1 MSNQKKTQE
10 GTGSNMF
17 VEERIYTLRPG
28 RTGDFL
34 KLYEEEAL
42 AIQLK
47 HLRTMIGYYSSEFG
61 PLNQIIHL
69 WAFDDINRRVERRD
83 RMMADPDWR
92 HFVNKLLPLIEHQE
106 SRILRPAPFFRS
118 KLAAIVQQID

>member
-1 MSNQKKTQE
+1 
-10 GTGSNMF
+10 MF
-17 VEERIYTLRPG
+17 VEERIYTLQPG

-47 HLRTMIGYYSSEFG
+47 HLRTMVGYYSSEIG

-69 WAFDDINRRVERRD
+69 CRTSSHLQYRFYSDSLIIGDLHCTYFIQQSGNEKLCLLMRRQ
-83 RMMADPDWR
+83 
-92 HFVNKLLPLIEHQE
+92 LT
-106 SRILRPAPFFRS
+106 LRP
-118 KLAAIVQQID
+118 